1 MDESVAGTIRV
12 SGEALCEA
20 TGVSRRALT
29 RMVRLA
35 VLEPVSPGADEY
47 PADAVRRLRRL
58 LRLHRDLGV
67 NLVGA
72 AILVDLLDRM
82 EALERELDR
91 LRRERR

>member
-1 MDESVAGTIRV
+1 MDEPMAGMIRI

-20 TGVSRRALT
+20 TGVSRPLLT

-58 LRLHRDLGV
+58 LRLRRDLGV
-67 NLVGA
+67 NFVGA
-72 AILVDLLDRM
+72 AILVDLLERM